1 MLDIDLVTILA
12 EIINFLVIAVAL
24 YFLLFKPIVKRM
36 EDRTQEKESMLAEA
50 REKEAQAKEKLEEI
64 EGRLSNIDTEIETR
78 LQEAYQQGQAESKA
92 LLEATRKEAEKI
104 LNEAET
110 EAAKRQQQE
119 VEQLQEEL
127 VDSILEIAGQVLSK
141 TAPEVIHNNLVEQL
155 NTEIW
160 DLGKSDMR
168 QVRAI
173 RDSLAERSPT
183 AFILTAKELTP
194 EQQRSLIRTFSALA
208 DSNVSMDIEVDPDLI
223 AGIRVRMG
231 DLVVENTLAMELM
244 ELKSEVITA
253 LEESIN
259 GEE

>member
-1 MLDIDLVTILA
+1 
-12 EIINFLVIAVAL
+12 
-24 YFLLFKPIVKRM
+24 
-36 EDRTQEKESMLAEA
+36 
-50 REKEAQAKEKLEEI
+50 
-64 EGRLSNIDTEIETR
+64 
-78 LQEAYQQGQAESKA
+78 
-92 LLEATRKEAEKI
+92 
-104 LNEAET
+104 
-110 EAAKRQQQE
+110 
-119 VEQLQEEL
+119 
-127 VDSILEIAGQVLSK
+127 LSK
-141 TAPEVIHNNLVEQL
+141 TTPDIIHNNLIEEL

-173 RDSLAERSPT
+173 RDSLAERTPT
-183 AFILTAKELTP
+183 AFIIAAKELTP